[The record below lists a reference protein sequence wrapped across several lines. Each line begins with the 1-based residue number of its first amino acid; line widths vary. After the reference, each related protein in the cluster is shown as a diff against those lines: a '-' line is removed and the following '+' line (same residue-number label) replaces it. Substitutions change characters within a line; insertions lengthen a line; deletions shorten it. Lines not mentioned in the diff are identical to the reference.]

1 MKQYPEDEK
10 FRMRVHGFS
19 ETMLR
24 VHTFPVALTT
34 MMVNQLVTMCRC
46 VVCLSAMKLSVME
59 SSSTV
64 NSRKQNLAFM
74 TL

>member
-1 MKQYPEDEK
+1 MRQCEIHREPGSNKRANEAVPEDEK

-34 MMVNQLVTMCRC
+34 MMVNQLVTMCRWWC
-46 VVCLSAMKLSVME
+46 VYL
-59 SSSTV
+59 
-64 NSRKQNLAFM
+64 R
-74 TL
+74 